1 MMRIKMR
8 DSALPA
14 CGFIKRLAVMTLF
27 FALSGALGPM
37 AEHAR
42 AESRNFRVAEKES
55 RVLFQSEARL
65 ETFNGVAEK
74 VRGAI
79 ALDPD
84 DLRNASGSVRV
95 DVRSMKTGIKL
106 RDEHLQSSNWL
117 DAERYP
123 EIVFML
129 DRIVGA
135 QRLVDKGE
143 VNLRLEGKFSL
154 HGITKP
160 MTVDA
165 KVRYDAS
172 KNEVVFMTRF
182 KVKLED
188 YGISIPT
195 LVALKVAREITVR
208 ATIVAR

>member
-1 MMRIKMR
+1 MR

-27 FALSGALGPM
+27 FALS
-37 AEHAR
+37 R

-165 KVRYDAS
+165 KARYDAS